1 MGVVKNQSIKNSI
14 SFYIGMAIGAINTII
29 IYPNVFNDNPE
40 HLGLIQILI
49 AYAIVVS
56 TFTTLGI
63 PKTFVRFFPAITQKG
78 QLYFLSFLVPL
89 LGFLFAFTSYLLF
102 KEDLFRILNVGE
114 LLKENFFY
122 IILLVFFIGFFDV
135 LTSISR
141 SFLSATTPVFINE
154 VFLKFYSMSVLI
166 FHWLGYLDFNL
177 FLKVYLFG
185 YILKF
190 FILLFVL
197 FLNDRI
203 ILSLTFKDLKIK
215 EMLRYGVYVLVGGIS
230 IILVSRI
237 DMMMLGSMLE
247 DGTGEGLK
255 QIAFYTIAFY
265 IGNAIMVP
273 AKAIASISVPLIA
286 KAWQE
291 KDLDTIQDIYS
302 KSSINQLIIG
312 GVFFLCIWLSIDEIF
327 ALLPENFQSGKLVVL
342 YIGFSQIINML
353 SGLNAQ
359 IIINSEYYK
368 YDLITSV
375 FLVIVTII
383 TNYILIPKF
392 GINGAAMATA
402 ISILLFNLIRLI
414 LIKVKMNMHP
424 FSLKTFY
431 TLLLLLVMY
440 YPISLIPS
448 SGHVILNLIIN
459 SIVVLIIFIPSLMYF
474 NLSDDI
480 KNTILDLYKIIL
492 NR

>member
-1 MGVVKNQSIKNSI
+1 
-14 SFYIGMAIGAINTII
+14 
-29 IYPNVFNDNPE
+29 
-40 HLGLIQILI
+40 
-49 AYAIVVS
+49 
-56 TFTTLGI
+56 
-63 PKTFVRFFPAITQKG
+63 
-78 QLYFLSFLVPL
+78 
-89 LGFLFAFTSYLLF
+89 
-102 KEDLFRILNVGE
+102 
-114 LLKENFFY
+114 
-122 IILLVFFIGFFDV
+122 
-135 LTSISR
+135 
-141 SFLSATTPVFINE
+141 
-154 VFLKFYSMSVLI
+154 
-166 FHWLGYLDFNL
+166 
-177 FLKVYLFG
+177 
-185 YILKF
+185 
-190 FILLFVL
+190 
-197 FLNDRI
+197 
-203 ILSLTFKDLKIK
+203 
-215 EMLRYGVYVLVGGIS
+215 
-230 IILVSRI
+230 
-237 DMMMLGSMLE
+237 
-247 DGTGEGLK
+247 
-255 QIAFYTIAFY
+255 
-265 IGNAIMVP
+265 
-273 AKAIASISVPLIA
+273 
-286 KAWQE
+286 
-291 KDLDTIQDIYS
+291 
-302 KSSINQLIIG
+302 
-312 GVFFLCIWLSIDEIF
+312 
-327 ALLPENFQSGKLVVL
+327 
-342 YIGFSQIINML
+342 ML

-448 SGHVILNLIIN
+448 SGHVFLNLIIN

>member
-1 MGVVKNQSIKNSI
+1 
-14 SFYIGMAIGAINTII
+14 
-29 IYPNVFNDNPE
+29 
-40 HLGLIQILI
+40 
-49 AYAIVVS
+49 
-56 TFTTLGI
+56 
-63 PKTFVRFFPAITQKG
+63 
-78 QLYFLSFLVPL
+78 
-89 LGFLFAFTSYLLF
+89 
-102 KEDLFRILNVGE
+102 
-114 LLKENFFY
+114 
-122 IILLVFFIGFFDV
+122 
-135 LTSISR
+135 
-141 SFLSATTPVFINE
+141 
-154 VFLKFYSMSVLI
+154 
-166 FHWLGYLDFNL
+166 
-177 FLKVYLFG
+177 
-185 YILKF
+185 
-190 FILLFVL
+190 
-197 FLNDRI
+197 
-203 ILSLTFKDLKIK
+203 
-215 EMLRYGVYVLVGGIS
+215 
-230 IILVSRI
+230 
-237 DMMMLGSMLE
+237 
-247 DGTGEGLK
+247 
-255 QIAFYTIAFY
+255 
-265 IGNAIMVP
+265 MVP

-359 IIINSEYYK
+359 IIINSKYYK
-368 YDLITSV
+368 YDLITSL

-383 TNYILIPKF
+383 TNYILIPRF

-448 SGHVILNLIIN
+448 SGHVFLNLIIN

>member
-1 MGVVKNQSIKNSI
+1 
-14 SFYIGMAIGAINTII
+14 
-29 IYPNVFNDNPE
+29 
-40 HLGLIQILI
+40 
-49 AYAIVVS
+49 
-56 TFTTLGI
+56 
-63 PKTFVRFFPAITQKG
+63 
-78 QLYFLSFLVPL
+78 
-89 LGFLFAFTSYLLF
+89 
-102 KEDLFRILNVGE
+102 
-114 LLKENFFY
+114 
-122 IILLVFFIGFFDV
+122 
-135 LTSISR
+135 
-141 SFLSATTPVFINE
+141 
-154 VFLKFYSMSVLI
+154 MSVLI

-203 ILSLTFKDLKIK
+203 FLSLTFKDLKIK
-215 EMLRYGVYVLVGGIS
+215 EILRYGVYVLVGGIS

-327 ALLPENFQSGKLVVL
+327 ALLPENFQSGKLVVF

-359 IIINSEYYK
+359 IIINSKYYK
-368 YDLITSV
+368 YDLITSL

-440 YPISLIPS
+440 YPISFIPS
-448 SGHVILNLIIN
+448 TGHVFLNLIIN
-459 SIVVLIIFIPSLMYF
+459 SVVVLIIFIPSLMYL

-480 KNTILDLYKIIL
+480 KNTILDVYKIIT
-492 NR
+492 NK